1 MRKIQLKL
9 FDRRRNQNFWFHFCY
24 IPMNLWEKYQSKFQV
39 LNMDNHIKEW
49 IKQDFGYDMVTMED
63 MVKAKNS
70 IKSIYAEQY
79 PDIYLDSEG
88 DRQGWVRVWL
98 SDKITKLLEV
108 K

>member
-1 MRKIQLKL
+1 
-9 FDRRRNQNFWFHFCY
+9 
-24 IPMNLWEKYQSKFQV
+24 MNLWEKYQSKFQV

-49 IKQDFGYDMVTMED
+49 IKQDFGYDMITMED